1 MNKYSFAISIFALL
15 VSALSLF
22 NAWRANKKA
31 EFRSINLLRLEV
43 LSTYHELESRLLTIK
58 LRAES
63 LISGN
68 SEFYKENSK
77 IDLEFKQEAET
88 LGGLAS
94 KLLDEYRKTLCID
107 KNSVE
112 KLPEKELIVMQR
124 KLISCKHFLLL
135 ESESIVKA
143 IEKLSDKV
151 QRIK

>member
-94 KLLDEYRKTLCID
+94 KLL
-107 KNSVE
+107 
-112 KLPEKELIVMQR
+112 
-124 KLISCKHFLLL
+124 
-135 ESESIVKA
+135 
-143 IEKLSDKV
+143 
-151 QRIK
+151 